1 MLFCGGCEQDF
12 TDWEDRQDKLIFL
25 ILFILSIREILFKE
39 LWYGL
44 LK

>member
-1 MLFCGGCEQDF
+1 MLFCGGCEHDF
-12 TDWEDRQDKLIFL
+12 TDWEDGQDRLIFL
-25 ILFILSIREILFKE
+25 ILFILPIREILFKE